1 MENMLFILLLVAF
14 VKLCLWQNTSQD
26 EKETQIGDIEFLSVA
41 EQLDKVNQIRDKLQT
56 IENLITDITV
66 CRPNECVKYIALKC
80 PTATGEREYNFMVDG
95 ENETTEKVLALLYN
109 ERKNLRTSLQIETKK
124 LADRCNANC
133 NANNE
138 KSAFLMGGDNFG
150 RYKIL

>member
-80 PTATGEREYNFMVDG
+80 PTATGEREHDFMVDG

-109 ERKNLRTSLQIETKK
+109 ERKELRTSLKIESQK
-124 LADRCNANC
+124 LADRCNADC
-133 NANNE
+133 NANCKNNTI
-138 KSAFLMGGDNFG
+138 SRGGECFD
-150 RYKIL
+150 RR